1 MLTIIRVHANFD
13 HFKMRDESD
22 PIIDPSKHVSPP
34 SPEKLDECSP
44 PSDLEKRPAILKTSR
59 RESTSG
65 EGQKDA
71 SISAANTSTAVKVTQ
86 KVFEEEDS
94 LHGATTD
101 LGGTTI
107 PA

>member
-1 MLTIIRVHANFD
+1 
-13 HFKMRDESD
+13 MRDESD

-44 PSDLEKRPAILKTSR
+44 PSNLEKRPAILKTSR
-59 RESTSG
+59 RESTLG

-71 SISAANTSTAVKVTQ
+71 STSAAATTVKETQ